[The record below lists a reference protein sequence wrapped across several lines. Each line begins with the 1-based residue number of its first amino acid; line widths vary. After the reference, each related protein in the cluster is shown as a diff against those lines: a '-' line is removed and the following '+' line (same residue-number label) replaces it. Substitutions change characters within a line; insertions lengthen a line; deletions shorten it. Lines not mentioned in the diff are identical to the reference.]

1 MLNFAAVARIFPFII
16 FFFRFGSVSIACAQT
31 ISSSFCFFHFL
42 SRTRAIIII
51 IRIIIMEREEKMCE
65 KSCISVFIRCFRQV
79 LRRIVRIRRWTARM
93 RHMKISWAINRDGR
107 KSTAIHFTRSQLFR
121 CVFFFVPF
129 CFMCSMAKLLSPPR
143 WKMIK
148 FAQRK
153 KFFAMMQLWAL
164 HLNEKFHLYLIKA
177 APGAARVEAWC
188 KEHQLFVLQI
198 HKEQRNC
205 RRVWD

>member
-51 IRIIIMEREEKMCE
+51 IIRIIIMEREEKMCE

-93 RHMKISWAINRDGR
+93 RHLKISWAINRDGR
-107 KSTAIHFTRSQLFR
+107 KSTWIHFTRSQLFR
-121 CVFFFVPF
+121 CIFFFRAVLF
-129 CFMCSMAKLLSPPR
+129 YVFDG
-143 WKMIK
+143 
-148 FAQRK
+148 
-153 KFFAMMQLWAL
+153 
-164 HLNEKFHLYLIKA
+164 KA
-177 APGAARVEAWC
+177 ALASEMENDKVCAE
-188 KEHQLFVLQI
+188 KKVLCHDAI
-198 HKEQRNC
+198 VSVAFERKIPFMFN
-205 RRVWD
+205 